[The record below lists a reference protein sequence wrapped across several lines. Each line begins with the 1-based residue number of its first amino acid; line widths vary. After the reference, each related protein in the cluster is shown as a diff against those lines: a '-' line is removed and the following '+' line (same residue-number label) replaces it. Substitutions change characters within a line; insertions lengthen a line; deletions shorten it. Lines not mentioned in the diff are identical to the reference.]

1 MAATEKESGRR
12 SMIEM
17 TGISKSFNG
26 NTVLNNVEFS
36 VKKGEIHALM
46 GENGAGKSTLMK
58 ILTGIYTRD
67 TGEVKVKGKLVDFK
81 NPKEAEHAGIAVI
94 HQELNIL
101 PDLTV
106 AENLFLGNEKTFGK
120 SGILKTRE
128 MNKEAKTILAELGLH
143 VDVKTVARE
152 LSVGKQQII
161 EIAKAMSS
169 NAEVIVMDE
178 PTAALTDREILSL
191 FETIRALQK
200 NGVSF
205 VYISHRMEEIFAL
218 CDRITILRDGNYV
231 GVKEI
236 KETSFDEIVQM
247 MVGRELGERFPERNS
262 AIGDVKLTAS
272 GLTRNGHFEDISF
285 ELRKGEVLGI
295 AGLMGAGRTEV
306 VQSLFGY
313 KKLHKGEILLDGK
326 SVKISSPLQA
336 KKLGFGYVTEDRKS
350 EGLIVDFSVKD
361 NLCLTNF
368 SKVSSNGII
377 KAGEEKA
384 LYETMV
390 KRLGVRT
397 SGPNQA
403 AKSLSGGN
411 QQKVVIAKWLGI
423 EPNVLILDEPTRG
436 VDVGAKKEIYSI
448 INELAERGVAILM
461 ISSELPE
468 IIGMADRV
476 LVMHEGTLTAEL
488 QKEDMTQERIMH
500 YATGGNKVAQV

>member
-1 MAATEKESGRR
+1 
-12 SMIEM
+12 MIEM
-17 TGISKSFNG
+17 TGISKSFDG
-26 NTVLNNVEFS
+26 NSVLTNVEFS

-58 ILTGIYTRD
+58 ILTGIYARD
-67 TGEVKVKGKLVDFK
+67 TGEVKVRGKLVDFK

-120 SGILKTRE
+120 SGILKTKE
-128 MNKEAKTILAELGLH
+128 MNKKAKVILGELGLD

-178 PTAALTDREILSL
+178 PTAALTEREIVSL
-191 FETIRALQK
+191 FETIRALQS

-205 VYISHRMEEIFAL
+205 VYISHRMEEIFSL

-247 MVGRELGERFPERNS
+247 MVGRELGERFPERN
-262 AIGDVKLTAS
+262 ATIGDVKLTAS

-306 VQSLFGY
+306 AQSLFGY
-313 KKLHKGEILLDGK
+313 KKLQKGTISLNGK
-326 SVKISSPLQA
+326 PVKISSPLQA

-361 NLCLTNF
+361 NLSLTNF
-368 SKVSSNGII
+368 NKVSSNGII
-377 KAGEEKA
+377 KANEEKV

-448 INELAERGVAILM
+448 INELAEKGVAILM

-488 QKEDMTQERIMH
+488 QKAEMTQERIMH
-500 YATGGNKVAQV
+500 YATGGDKVAQI

>member
-1 MAATEKESGRR
+1 
-12 SMIEM
+12 MIEM
-17 TGISKSFNG
+17 TGISKSFDG
-26 NTVLNNVEFS
+26 NSVLKNVEFS

-58 ILTGIYTRD
+58 ILTGIYARD
-67 TGEVKVKGKLVDFK
+67 TGEVKVRGKLVDFK

-120 SGILKTRE
+120 SGILKTKE
-128 MNKEAKTILAELGLH
+128 MNKKAKLILGELGLN

-178 PTAALTDREILSL
+178 PTAALTEREIVSL
-191 FETIRALQK
+191 FETIRALQS

-247 MVGRELGERFPERNS
+247 MVGRELGERFPERN
-262 AIGDVKLTAS
+262 ATIGEVKLTAS

-306 VQSLFGY
+306 AQSLFGY
-313 KKLHKGEILLDGK
+313 KKLQKGTISLNGK
-326 SVKISSPLQA
+326 PVKISSPLQA
-336 KKLGFGYVTEDRKS
+336 KKLGFGYVTEDRKL

-361 NLCLTNF
+361 NLSLTNF
-368 SKVSSNGII
+368 NKVSSNGII
-377 KAGEEKA
+377 KANEEKV

-403 AKSLSGGN
+403 VKSLSGGN

-448 INELAERGVAILM
+448 INELAEKGVAILM

-488 QKEDMTQERIMH
+488 QKDEMTQERIMH
-500 YATGGNKVAQV
+500 YATGGDKVAQI